1 MKSFS
6 FKDIK
11 DVYDKADK
19 NFNPKKKGL
28 DGNKDVNPMAFS
40 SRIYFKFLAMSS
52 KTINKAL
59 RSNNVDYYKIIEE
72 TNGDYSRRRGG
83 DIAAQLKSHV
93 DWSNDTIGK
102 YPATRYS
109 LLGVFIDVYSILS
122 DMKWRA
128 AFKLAFDYCKKN
140 GDNKTIISAIKNL
153 YFGMVVSCETTLLKV
168 IELEYDIAMGIQ
180 VEEAL
185 LQLQNKYYTFMKKNI
200 IPTINLYT
208 LMKNINDPIQYV
220 KNIITGETKAKKATE
235 NFTVPMYID
244 ENTRSIEGRLWD
256 TVKHSGGAITNIIAS
271 SGTTALGTA
280 GAVAGIG
287 GGIAIGSTLT
297 IPFAAII
304 AVIGALWFIFT
315 ILPSIRIIIY
325 YAMISKTNIQKELKL
340 NEEMLKNNIAELQAK
355 FNSMRDGPEKE
366 KLGTIIEK
374 QKKYYEEI
382 LKKIEDNNNNSY
394 NDDVATDNELDKD
407 DADSDKEAEQAA
419 EDSGNSSD
427 DDDFNVMI

>member
-28 DGNKDVNPMAFS
+28 DNSKEVNPQAFTS
-40 SRIYFKFLAMSS
+40 KIYFKFLAMSS
-52 KTINKAL
+52 KTINKAMK
-59 RSNNVDYYKIIEE
+59 SNNLDYYKIIEE

-83 DIAAQLKSHV
+83 DIAAQIKNHV
-93 DWSNDTIGK
+93 DWSNDIIGK
-102 YPATRYS
+102 RPSTRYS
-109 LLGVFIDVYSILS
+109 ILGVFSDVYAILS

-128 AFKLAFDYCKKN
+128 AFKLAFEYCKKN
-140 GDNKTIISAIKNL
+140 GDTKTIISAIKNL

-168 IELEYDIAMGIQ
+168 IELEYDISLGKD

-185 LQLQNKYYTFMKKNI
+185 LQLQTKYYTFMKKNI

-220 KNIITGETKAKKATE
+220 KNIITGESKAKKATE
-235 NFTVPMYID
+235 NFTVPMYKD
-244 ENTRSIEGRLWD
+244 EHTLSVEGRMWD
-256 TVKHSGGAITNIIAS
+256 TIKHSAGAITNLIAS
-271 SGTTALGTA
+271 SGTAALGTTA
-280 GAVAGIG
+280 AVVGGTSLTIG
-287 GGIAIGSTLT
+287 GVAAFPITVIIAAIGS
-297 IPFAAII
+297 
-304 AVIGALWFIFT
+304 LWFIFT
-315 ILPSIRIIIY
+315 LLPSIRIIIY

-340 NEEMLKNNIAELQAK
+340 NEEMLRNNIAELQAK
-355 FNSMRDGPEKE
+355 YDSMRDGPEKE
-366 KLGTIIEK
+366 KLGEIIEK

-382 LKKIEDNNNNSY
+382 LGKIEDDNRNSY
-394 NDDVATDNELDKD
+394 NDDVTVDNELDRD

-419 EDSGNSSD
+419 GEAGDDSS